1 MKPRKPPTDRTRN
14 FDLSRLFNAVQDILR
29 AQPDVRNLRRG
40 LSIWFMA
47 LLAAC
52 TIWASIQLDQPVRQA
67 VIQTQGKG
75 WKKTDDYRF
84 KTTVRKIGDW
94 SWLMLAG
101 SVGIAIAWKLKSREW
116 MRIVAA
122 AMIASTLAGLLAN
135 TSRLTTGRTRP
146 RETVAPQGFYGPWRE
161 GQLTIGN
168 PPFNSFP
175 SDHTATAFGF
185 AGVILFARPWLG
197 VGAIALASLIGWS
210 SIMVGE
216 HHFSD
221 VVVAICL
228 SLFVAWFALRWTQKY
243 GDAFARR
250 AWMKLKTLKTKYRGR

>member
-1 MKPRKPPTDRTRN
+1 M
-14 FDLSRLFNAVQDILR
+14 
-29 AQPDVRNLRRG
+29 RG

-52 TIWASIQLDQPVRQA
+52 AIWASFQLDQPVRDA
-67 VIQTQGKG
+67 VVQTQGKG
-75 WKKTDDYRF
+75 WKKTDDFRF
-84 KTTVRKIGDW
+84 KTGVRKFGDW
-94 SWLMLAG
+94 PWLMLAG
-101 SVGIAIAWKLKSREW
+101 AIGVAIAWRLRSREW

-135 TSRLTTGRTRP
+135 TSRVTTGRTRP
-146 RETVAPQGFYGPWRE
+146 RESPAIPQGFYGPWRE
-161 GQLTIGN
+161 GRLTIGD

-175 SDHTATAFGF
+175 SGHTATAFGF

-197 VGAIALASLIGWS
+197 IGAIALASLIAWS
-210 SIMVGE
+210 SIMVGS

-228 SLFVAWFALRWTQKY
+228 SLFVAWFTLRWTQQHA
-243 GDAFARR
+243 GAFARR
-250 AWMKLKTLKTKYRGR
+250 LLMKLKALIAKHRGR

>member
-1 MKPRKPPTDRTRN
+1 
-14 FDLSRLFNAVQDILR
+14 LSRLFNAVQNLLR
-29 AQPDVRNLRRG
+29 PQPDLRNLMRG

-52 TIWASIQLDQPVRQA
+52 AIWASFQLDQPVRQA

-75 WKKTDDYRF
+75 WKKTDDYHF
-84 KTTVRKIGDW
+84 KTAVGKIGDW

-101 SVGIAIAWKLKSREW
+101 SIAIAIAWKLKNREW
-116 MRIVAA
+116 TRIIAA
-122 AMIASTLAGLLAN
+122 AMIASTLAGLIAN
-135 TSRLTTGRTRP
+135 TSRVTTGRTRP
-146 RETVAPQGFYGPWRE
+146 RESPAISEGFYGPWRE
-161 GQLTIGN
+161 GRLTIGD

-175 SDHTATAFGF
+175 SGRAAGAFGF

-197 VGAIALASLIGWS
+197 VGAVALASLIGWS
-210 SIMVGE
+210 SIMVGA

-228 SLFVAWFALRWTQKY
+228 SLFIAWFTLRWTQKY

-250 AWMKLKTLKTKYRGR
+250 AWMKLKTLKMKYRGQ